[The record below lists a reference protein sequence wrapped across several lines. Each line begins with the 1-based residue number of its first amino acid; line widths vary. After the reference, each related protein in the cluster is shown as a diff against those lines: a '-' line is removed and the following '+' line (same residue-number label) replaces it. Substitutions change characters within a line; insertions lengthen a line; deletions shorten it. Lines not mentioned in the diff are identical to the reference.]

1 MDQHIVDFLKEDI
14 RDLKADLKEIGVKV
28 DQLLEFKWKV
38 IGGTVLAS
46 LILTGLFQAIVFIVQ
61 IPKP

>member
-46 LILTGLFQAIVFIVQ
+46 LILTGLFQIVVFIVQ